1 MKFIDEVEI
10 YVKAGDGG
18 RGCVS
23 FRREK
28 YVPRGGPDGGDGGK
42 GGDVVII
49 ADPNL
54 HTLLDLSYRKSYKA
68 KRGEHGKG
76 SQMHGKSAP
85 DLIIPVPVGSVIYD
99 ADTGK
104 MLADLVEPGQKV
116 VVAKG
121 GRGGRGNVHF
131 KSPTNQ
137 APRYAEPGEKGEER
151 RVKVELKLLS
161 DVGIIGFPNAG
172 KSTLISRLSSARPK
186 IADYPF
192 TTLVPNLGVVK
203 YGDFKSFV
211 IADMPGL
218 IKGASQGAGLGIQFL
233 RHIERTR
240 VLVHLVECTSPDPLK
255 DIKTIEEELK
265 SYDPKLLTRP
275 RIIALSKADL
285 CPDSKELEEKIQ
297 SIKNHRY
304 EALAISA
311 VSGAG
316 LKELVQWIAGKLEEL
331 ELKDSPKPKVKGNEK

>member
-10 YVKAGDGG
+10 QVKAGDGG

-42 GGDVVII
+42 GGDVILV

-54 HTLLDLSYRKSYKA
+54 HTLLDLSYQKHYRA

-76 SQMHGKSAP
+76 SQMHGKNAP
-85 DLIIPVPVGSVIYD
+85 DLIIPVPAGSVVYD
-99 ADTGK
+99 AETGEP
-104 MLADLVEPGQKV
+104 LADLTKPGQKV
-116 VVAKG
+116 VVARG
-121 GRGGRGNVHF
+121 GKGGRGNVHF

-151 RVKVELKLLS
+151 RIRVELKLLS
-161 DVGIIGFPNAG
+161 EVGIVGFPNVG

-211 IADMPGL
+211 IADLPGL
-218 IKGASQGAGLGIQFL
+218 IQGASQGAGLGIQFL
-233 RHIERTR
+233 RHIERTKI
-240 VLVHLVECTSPDPLK
+240 LVHLVEAINPEPLEE
-255 DIKTIEEELK
+255 IKALEEELRA
-265 SYDPKLLTRP
+265 YDQSLLKRP

-285 CPDSKELEEKIQ
+285 ISEQNLLKEKLRLIQ
-297 SIKNHRY
+297 EQGY
-304 EALAISA
+304 QVLAIS
-311 VSGAG
+311 SITGKG
-316 LKELVQWIAGKLEEL
+316 LKELVSWLAK
-331 ELKDSPKPKVKGNEK
+331 ELKKQEPKELGAVKEK